1 MKYFNPINE
10 FFLEDK
16 FQSIVLFN
24 HVLAFLL
31 RDTNSQKYPTHNT
44 YTHTYNPLDVSSEGS
59 SSLRNCEFPRSQ
71 SSESPRLPDNQ
82 EVTRVS
88 ICTIQIQTMLPS
100 LTINLV
106 WRRDRSTRPFWG
118 SRVKFDHRHTDLNYS
133 ARRNRKEASLP
144 AQRKTEHREISAVFL
159 FFFLPI
165 LRKRLNDC
173 TIPFPTIEG
182 KEGELSGRIFKV
194 DIDSNIG

>member
-16 FQSIVLFN
+16 FQIIVLFN

-118 SRVKFDHRHTDLNYS
+118 SRVKFDHRHTDLITPLVVIG
-133 ARRNRKEASLP
+133 KKLP
-144 AQRKTEHREISAVFL
+144 FQLRGKLSIERSQR
-159 FFFLPI
+159 FFFFFFYP
-165 LRKRLNDC
+165 
-173 TIPFPTIEG
+173 
-182 KEGELSGRIFKV
+182 S
-194 DIDSNIG
+194 

>member
-31 RDTNSQKYPTHNT
+31 RDTNSQKYPTRNT
-44 YTHTYNPLDVSSEGS
+44 YTHTIHWTSRARVHRVCEIANFHVPKVPKALVSPTTRKLQGFQFVPFKSRRCFPPLRLIQCGVEIDRRALSGGAGLSSIIDTLTLITPLVVIGKKLPFQ
-59 SSLRNCEFPRSQ
+59 LRGKLSIERSQ
-71 SSESPRLPDNQ
+71 R
-82 EVTRVS
+82 
-88 ICTIQIQTMLPS
+88 
-100 LTINLV
+100 
-106 WRRDRSTRPFWG
+106 F
-118 SRVKFDHRHTDLNYS
+118 F
-133 ARRNRKEASLP
+133 
-144 AQRKTEHREISAVFL
+144 F

-173 TIPFPTIEG
+173 TIPFPIIEG